1 MATGFP
7 QVCVAVH
14 VASAVPDPSVTLRC
28 PRSLGGLPHFD
39 FWTFRRCLCHPFSFT
54 TWLPTLFASPC
65 LMPLLMSPVVK
76 VPLLA
81 CAQRPRC
88 TWPADVGGIPFCPVP
103 SHART
108 DSSGWTRKALTAA
121 PRLFGFCMGTILSL
135 SVLSTPCPP
144 QNAGRLRC
152 PRSPLA
158 GGAFWAECY
167 TSLIIGFAHSH
178 LPLHCCSHFITNLL
192 FLLSPPCFRSINS
205 LFWLIGLHFI
215 VLTAE

>member
-88 TWPADVGGIPFCPVP
+88 LKGLE
-103 SHART
+103 
-108 DSSGWTRKALTAA
+108 KATLHLACWCRRN
-121 PRLFGFCMGTILSL
+121 PILSSAL
-135 SVLSTPCPP
+135 PCKDRLVRVNSEST
-144 QNAGRLRC
+144 N
-152 PRSPLA
+152 
-158 GGAFWAECY
+158 
-167 TSLIIGFAHSH
+167 
-178 LPLHCCSHFITNLL
+178 CCSQTVWILHGHHSFA
-192 FLLSPPCFRSINS
+192 FCFVHPLSPSKRRK
-205 LFWLIGLHFI
+205 
-215 VLTAE
+215 T